1 MSRIRIL
8 IVDDHEVVRLGL
20 RILMED
26 QPDMEV
32 VAEAGDADQ
41 ALREVERHRPNVA
54 IVDIRLPGRN
64 GLEVCKEIRQN
75 YPDTRVV
82 ILTSQ
87 ADDDFIVEAL
97 RVGASGYV
105 LKQVG
110 GDELIR
116 AVLAASRGE
125 TALDPQTAARVVARL
140 SDLESKAEADVF
152 RDLSPRERDVL
163 LLVAEGQS
171 NKEIGA
177 ALNLSDNTVRN
188 YISNMLGKLNL
199 SNRVELAAF
208 ATSHH
213 LIDSSRN
220 DRSPA
225 GL

>member
-41 ALREVERHRPNVA
+41 ALIEVERHRPQVA
-54 IVDIRLPGRN
+54 IVDIRLPGRS
-64 GLEVCKEIRQN
+64 GLEVCKEIRQK
-75 YPDTRVV
+75 YPETRVV

-116 AVLAASRGE
+116 AVQAAARGE
-125 TALDPQTAARVVARL
+125 TALDPQTAARVVARMRI
-140 SDLESKAEADVF
+140 LETQVEASAF
-152 RDLSPRERDVL
+152 KELSPREKDVL
-163 LLVAEGQS
+163 RLVAQGQS

-177 ALNLSDNTVRN
+177 ALNLSDITVRN
-188 YISNMLGKLNL
+188 YISNMLEKLEL

-208 ATSHH
+208 ATAHH
-213 LIDSSRN
+213 LSDKS
-220 DRSPA
+220 
-225 GL
+225 

>member
-41 ALREVERHRPNVA
+41 ALIEVERHRPQVA
-54 IVDIRLPGRN
+54 IVDIRLPGRS
-64 GLEVCKEIRQN
+64 GLEVCKEIRQK
-75 YPDTRVV
+75 YPETRVV

-116 AVLAASRGE
+116 AVQAAARGE
-125 TALDPQTAARVVARL
+125 TALDPQTAARVVARMRI
-140 SDLESKAEADVF
+140 LETQVEASAF
-152 RDLSPRERDVL
+152 KELSPREKDVL
-163 LLVAEGQS
+163 RLVAQGQS
-171 NKEIGA
+171 NKEIGV
-177 ALNLSDNTVRN
+177 ALNLSDITVRN
-188 YISNMLGKLNL
+188 YISNMLEKLEL

-208 ATSHH
+208 ATAHH
-213 LIDSSRN
+213 LSDKS
-220 DRSPA
+220 
-225 GL
+225 

>member
-26 QPDMEV
+26 QAEMEV

-41 ALREVERHRPNVA
+41 ALIEVERHRPQVA
-54 IVDIRLPGRN
+54 IVDIRLPGRS
-64 GLEVCKEIRQN
+64 GLEVCKEIRQQ
-75 YPDTRVV
+75 YPATRVV

-116 AVLAASRGE
+116 AVQAAARGE
-125 TALDPQTAARVVARL
+125 TALDPRTAARVVARMR
-140 SDLESKAEADVF
+140 DLETQVEASVF
-152 RDLSPRERDVL
+152 KDLSPREKDVL
-163 LLVAEGQS
+163 KLVVQGQS

-177 ALNLSDNTVRN
+177 ALNLSDITVRN
-188 YISNMLGKLNL
+188 YISNMLDKLEL

-208 ATSHH
+208 ATAHH
-213 LIDSSRN
+213 LSDK
-220 DRSPA
+220 P
-225 GL
+225 

>member
-32 VAEAGDADQ
+32 VAEAGEADQ
-41 ALREVERHRPNVA
+41 ALIEVERHRPQVA
-54 IVDIRLPGRN
+54 IVDIRLPGRS
-64 GLEVCKEIRQN
+64 GLEVCKEIRQK
-75 YPDTRVV
+75 YPETRVV

-116 AVLAASRGE
+116 AVQAAARGE
-125 TALDPQTAARVVARL
+125 TALDPQTAARVVARMRI
-140 SDLESKAEADVF
+140 LETQVEASAF
-152 RDLSPRERDVL
+152 KDLSPREKDVL
-163 LLVAEGQS
+163 RLVAQGQS

-177 ALNLSDNTVRN
+177 ALNLSDITVRN
-188 YISNMLGKLNL
+188 YISNMLEKLEL

-208 ATSHH
+208 ATAHH
-213 LIDSSRN
+213 LSDKS
-220 DRSPA
+220 
-225 GL
+225 

>member
-1 MSRIRIL
+1 MGRIRIL

-41 ALREVERHRPNVA
+41 ALREVERHRPQVA

-64 GLEVCKEIRQN
+64 GLEACKEIRQK

-140 SDLESKAEADVF
+140 RDLETKAEADVF
-152 RDLSPRERDVL
+152 RDISPRERDVL
-163 LLVAEGQS
+163 LLVAEGKS
-171 NKEIGA
+171 NKEIGT
-177 ALNLSDNTVRN
+177 ALNLSDITVRN
-188 YISNMLGKLNL
+188 YISNMLAKLSL

-208 ATSHH
+208 ATTHH
-213 LIDSSRN
+213 LIDQ
-220 DRSPA
+220 A
-225 GL
+225 

>member
-32 VAEAGDADQ
+32 VAEAGDAEQ
-41 ALREVERHRPNVA
+41 ALIEVKRHRPQVA

-64 GLEVCKEIRQN
+64 GLEVCREIRQN

-87 ADDDFIVEAL
+87 ANDDFIVEAL
-97 RVGASGYV
+97 RVGAAGYV

-110 GDELIR
+110 GNELIR

-125 TALDPQTAARVVARL
+125 TALDPQTAARVVARMR
-140 SDLESKAEADVF
+140 DLETQVEANAF
-152 RDLSPRERDVL
+152 KDLSPREKDVL
-163 LLVAEGQS
+163 RLVIKGQS

-177 ALNLSDNTVRN
+177 ALNLSDITVRN
-188 YISNMLGKLNL
+188 YISNMLEKLGL
-199 SNRVELAAF
+199 ANRVELAAF
-208 ATSHH
+208 ATAHH
-213 LIDSSRN
+213 FKD
-220 DRSPA
+220 
-225 GL
+225 

>member
-41 ALREVERHRPNVA
+41 ALIEVERHRPQVA
-54 IVDIRLPGRN
+54 IIDIRLPGRS
-64 GLEVCKEIRQN
+64 GLDVCKEIRQR
-75 YPDTRVV
+75 YPETRVV

-97 RVGASGYV
+97 RGGASGYV

-116 AVLAASRGE
+116 AVLAASHGE
-125 TALDPQTAARVVARL
+125 TALDPQTAARVVSRL
-140 SDLESKAEADVF
+140 RDLESKAEADAL

-163 LLVAEGQS
+163 RLVAEGQS
-171 NKEIGA
+171 NREIGA
-177 ALNLSDNTVRN
+177 ALNLSDITVRN
-188 YISNMLGKLNL
+188 YISNMLEKLKL

-208 ATSHH
+208 ATKNR
-213 LIDSSRN
+213 LPKPLRL
-220 DRSPA
+220 R
-225 GL
+225 